1 MEKCTPLVQRR
12 EDSPN
17 LGAPQKLMH
26 SETTFRIT
34 GETVIW
40 QLVPDVG
47 PVGPM
52 APTRV
57 GMVGGVEVVAMVG
70 MVAGVEVVAGA
81 NMVVDTMVVEVMVE
95 SPSEVVSLGEEN
107 KDDAV
112 AIFSV

>member
-57 GMVGGVEVVAMVG
+57 SMVG
-70 MVAGVEVVAGA
+70 GVEVVAGA